1 MRSSNPNP
9 VFPVQ
14 LAQEGGG
21 PLAMTEE
28 ERRRLEQLLTEED
41 DLENAFSI
49 DQRHRRLLNSLDDRL
64 SVSLPT
70 H

>member
-1 MRSSNPNP
+1 MLTR
-9 VFPVQ
+9 Q

-21 PLAMTEE
+21 SLAMTEE
-28 ERRRLEQLLTEED
+28 ERRRLEQLLAEED

-49 DQRHRRLLNSLDDRL
+49 DQQHRQLLNSLDDQL
-64 SVSLPT
+64 SVSPPA